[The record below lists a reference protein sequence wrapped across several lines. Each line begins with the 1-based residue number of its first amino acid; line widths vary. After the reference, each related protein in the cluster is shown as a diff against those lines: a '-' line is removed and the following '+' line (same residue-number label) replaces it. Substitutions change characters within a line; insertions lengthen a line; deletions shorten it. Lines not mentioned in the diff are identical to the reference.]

1 MINTQSIIEMIVVAV
16 ITIASITIHEF
27 SHGYASYLLGDD
39 TPKVYRRLT
48 LNPLKHID
56 IIGAICLALFHF
68 GWAKPVPINTN
79 NYKNKRLGVVIVSL
93 AGPLSNL
100 ILAFVA
106 TFIWIAFAGQNYYLL
121 FAMQMMAL
129 LNLGLAVFNLIPIP
143 PLDGSRIVSVF
154 LSQRARNK
162 YNSIEKYGVIFMFII
177 FLIPVLG
184 TLFTTL
190 LDFGVKGILKGYIF
204 IISQIVGLF

>member
-1 MINTQSIIEMIVVAV
+1 MINTQSIIEMLVVAV

-79 NYKNKRLGVVIVSL
+79 NYKNKK
-93 AGPLSNL
+93 
-100 ILAFVA
+100 
-106 TFIWIAFAGQNYYLL
+106 QN
-121 FAMQMMAL
+121 
-129 LNLGLAVFNLIPIP
+129 
-143 PLDGSRIVSVF
+143 
-154 LSQRARNK
+154 
-162 YNSIEKYGVIFMFII
+162 
-177 FLIPVLG
+177 
-184 TLFTTL
+184 T
-190 LDFGVKGILKGYIF
+190 
-204 IISQIVGLF
+204 